1 MAWDMCSFSVI
12 GCCASFCCRVMVG
25 LYPRRR
31 ETLFFLNTKYVRHDI
46 KKIDL
51 HVSTGSIL
59 CVAGKQ

>member
-1 MAWDMCSFSVI
+1 MGYVFIFGHWMLCFILLPCNGWV
-12 GCCASFCCRVMVG
+12 V
-25 LYPRRR
+25 PR